1 MVAEHGDVFE
11 EIDVEKGTPRKVNAV
26 AAERITALV
35 SKGETESVVTKA
47 TIDKKVKL
55 PLIKGDEIG
64 KLAVYDGEEKIGEYP
79 LVADGDVN
87 KASFGE
93 LVSRFFDGLF

>member
-1 MVAEHGDVFE
+1 MLDTM
-11 EIDVEKGTPRKVNAV
+11 EKKDTV
-26 AAERITALV
+26 AAISTAQAPGGIGVVRISGPRARQVGDRVFRSAKGKTIRETPGYTALY
-35 SKGETESVVTKA
+35 G
-47 TIDKKVKL
+47 
-55 PLIKGDEIG
+55 G
-64 KLAVYDGEEKIGEYP
+64 VYDGEEKIGEYP